1 MHYFDSTDHRQAQQ
15 LNLHR
20 EPSLAPSNSNS
31 SKSLEQFWFQE
42 YGRRVW
48 INLFCWDS
56 GTAMNLGRPRM
67 INAKDCDVILPV
79 DQSFP
84 DDLSHTVP
92 IPQNQHKP
100 SPLSLLLFRYRIAGK
115 IHEIREYGLDKQD
128 ADYISLWTFHDKL
141 NNLLSDLP
149 SYLNPDNL
157 ATHLDVEFPYLRL
170 HREEAS
176 SQLNLVIMELHRPFI
191 AKHPQS
197 RSAAMKAAIG
207 SIDNQKALMGLSGR
221 HHYTYFGFGFYTT
234 NAAMMLAAIA
244 LIYPDE
250 NQVKLIESKVQQ
262 ALSILVNIQDANI
275 VARASLPVIQRLYDK
290 IQGSL
295 HTSSSGAANLGNP
308 GSTPNQDSDGLLP
321 TAPSMDTLPVAPF
334 TAELMLGDAE
344 DSALQNFTA
353 LPAWTELHQV
363 NDFDATF
370 WLDQLSR
377 LPDNMLQ
384 DGAPGP
390 NMMW

>member
-1 MHYFDSTDHRQAQQ
+1 
-15 LNLHR
+15 
-20 EPSLAPSNSNS
+20 
-31 SKSLEQFWFQE
+31 
-42 YGRRVW
+42 
-48 INLFCWDS
+48 
-56 GTAMNLGRPRM
+56 MNLGRPRM
-67 INAKDCDVILPV
+67 INAKDCDVSLPV

-100 SPLSLLLFRYRIAGK
+100 SPLSLLLFRYKIAGK
-115 IHEIREYGLDKQD
+115 IHEIREYNLDKQD
-128 ADYISLWTFHDKL
+128 ADYILVWTFHDKL
-141 NNLLSDLP
+141 NNLLNDLP
-149 SYLNPDNL
+149 SYLNPNNP
-157 ATHLDVEFPYLRL
+157 ATHLDSEFPYLRL

-197 RSAAMKAAIG
+197 RNAAMKAAIG

-221 HHYTYFGFGFYTT
+221 HHYAYFGFGFYTT

-250 NQVKLIESKVQQ
+250 NQVKMIESKVQQ

-295 HTSSSGAANLGNP
+295 HTSSFSTANLGNP
-308 GSTPNQDSDGLLP
+308 GSAPNQDSGSLLP
-321 TAPSMDTLPVAPF
+321 TAPSMDVPPAAPL

-344 DSALQNFTA
+344 DSELQHFTD
-353 LPAWTELHQV
+353 LPAWTEIPQV
-363 NDFDATF
+363 NDFDAAF
-370 WLDQLSR
+370 WLDQLSK
-377 LPDNMLQ
+377 LPDNLPQ
-384 DGAPGP
+384 DGVLGQ
-390 NMMW
+390 NTMW